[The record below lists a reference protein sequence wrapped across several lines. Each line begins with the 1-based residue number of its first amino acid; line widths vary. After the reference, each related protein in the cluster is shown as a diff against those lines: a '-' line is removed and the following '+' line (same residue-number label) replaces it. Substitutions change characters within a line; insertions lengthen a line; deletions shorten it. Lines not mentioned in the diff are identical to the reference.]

1 LFIPKKTK
9 MKKFL
14 LLLSITFFFCG
25 QSNAKIRRV
34 GFFASPVAGTDYTT
48 FALAYTAAAAGDT
61 ILMFPNTN
69 ATGTIAK
76 KIIIIGPGN
85 WLDPNSTPKGNANL
99 QAFAGT
105 AGTSGTLI
113 FSPGSEGS
121 VLTGLLAGTI
131 YVNANNITIL
141 RNRNVDIYMATT
153 AGITIT
159 NLQVLQNYYA
169 AIRCQSGTNAS
180 CTNLNISNN
189 FMYYFYTVSGNTYN
203 GNIANNVWA
212 YDATTSATNGG
223 SSTLS
228 YTGEIEL
235 GGGAYLLQNNIF
247 LSYTNA
253 SAPSNYNYFTFGNSG
268 NSIFNYNLVLQSY
281 NAINLGTGI
290 GNVVTPIANAANI
303 FSAFPVIGTTSA
315 DARYQLKAGSPAL
328 TMGAGGTAIGMFAG
342 TYPYKLSTI
351 PTIPSIYTLTSP
363 QGNNPPGNTIQINVS
378 TRGNN

>member
-1 LFIPKKTK
+1 MCSDSF
-9 MKKFL
+9 
-14 LLLSITFFFCG
+14 
-25 QSNAKIRRV
+25 AKIRRV
-34 GFFASPVAGTDYTT
+34 GFFASPIAGTDYTT
-48 FALAYTAAAAGDT
+48 FALAYAAAVANDT

-69 ATGTIAK
+69 VSGTIAK
-76 KIIIIGPGN
+76 KLIIIGPGN

-105 AGTSGTLI
+105 AGTSGTVI
-113 FSPGSEGS
+113 FSAGSEGS
-121 VLTGLLAGTI
+121 VLTGLLAGNV
-131 YVNANNITIL
+131 YVNASNITL
-141 RNRNVDIYMATT
+141 TRNRNIDIYMATT

-159 NLQVLQNYYA
+159 NLQVLQNYWTA
-169 AIRCQSGTNAS
+169 VRCQSGTNAS

-189 FMYYFYTVSGNTYN
+189 FMYYFGTVSGNTYN
-203 GNIANNVWA
+203 GNISNNVWA
-212 YDATTSATNGG
+212 YDATANATNGG
-223 SSTLS
+223 GSTLS
-228 YTGEIEL
+228 YAGEIEL

-253 SAPSNYNYFTFGNSG
+253 SAASNYNYFIFGNGG
-268 NSIFNYNLVLQSY
+268 NSIFNYNLVVQSY
-281 NAINLGTGI
+281 NAINLGTGV
-290 GNVVTPIANAANI
+290 GNVVTPIANAPNI

-315 DARYQLKAGSPAL
+315 DARYQLKGGSPAL

-351 PTIPSIYTLTSP
+351 PTIPTIYTLTSP